1 MSAGMTKPLTL
12 GVDAQCEHASVPAR
26 PRGRQQFR
34 YCGSRVAG
42 RGGLKPRRM
51 ERRVTET
58 VVTALV
64 VGSAVG
70 GYVGYQIGNWRAA
83 HRAARATYRTQRGLR

>member
-1 MSAGMTKPLTL
+1 VSTRSVRTRAGWSIRVAT
-12 GVDAQCEHASVPAR
+12 AASVLR
-26 PRGRQQFR
+26 VQSHRTRRWEIWGVERG
-34 YCGSRVAG
+34 
-42 RGGLKPRRM
+42 
-51 ERRVTET
+51 VTET

-64 VGSAVG
+64 VGGAVG